1 MCPRNEVT
9 ARNKLEDNVPNA
21 EADPNEDLITAAPSA
36 LTDAELDALPEF
48 IFDDRRSILWE
59 LCDDGRYRM
68 RAADPVA
75 YDTEMTRSLR
85 ELRSTIGSILLPL
98 RVDKRPRDRET
109 SRLVD
114 PDNDQ

>member
-1 MCPRNEVT
+1 MPS
-9 ARNKLEDNVPNA
+9 A
-21 EADPNEDLITAAPSA
+21 EADPGEGPMTPSLSV
-36 LTDAELDALPEF
+36 LTDAELDALPEY

-59 LCDDGRYRM
+59 LGDDGRYGM

-75 YDTEMTRSLR
+75 YDPEMTRSLH

-109 SRLVD
+109 SRLID
-114 PDNDQ
+114 PDIDQ

>member
-1 MCPRNEVT
+1 MPST
-9 ARNKLEDNVPNA
+9 K
-21 EADPNEDLITAAPSA
+21 ADPDEGSMAPSPSA
-36 LTDAELDALPEF
+36 LTDAELDALPEY

-59 LCDDGRYRM
+59 LLDDGRYGM

-75 YDTEMTRSLR
+75 YDPEMTRSLH